1 MNIYNDL
8 YYLYIYIL
16 LSFCNLEHLK
26 RNKLKF
32 VQLTVSMEIYP
43 IIIYIYK
50 YLNYFT
56 FINIKIECSE

>member
-1 MNIYNDL
+1 MIYIIYISI
-8 YYLYIYIL
+8 YYYIL

-26 RNKLKF
+26 RNKFKF
-32 VQLTVSMEIYP
+32 LQLTVSMEIYP

-56 FINIKIECSE
+56 LINIKNRCF